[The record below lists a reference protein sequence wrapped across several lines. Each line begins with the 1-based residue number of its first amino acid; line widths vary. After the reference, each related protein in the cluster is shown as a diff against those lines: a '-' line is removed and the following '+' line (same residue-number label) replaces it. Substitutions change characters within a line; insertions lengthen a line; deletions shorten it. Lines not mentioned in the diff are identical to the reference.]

1 MKDNPHVQPG
11 RMANGLFGCRLPPQP
26 SRTESPV
33 IPAAAPG
40 QSPQDQGRKRLGR
53 AVVSQ
58 SADRTPGNTGS
69 DEGPE

>member
-33 IPAAAPG
+33 IPAATPG

-58 SADRTPGNTGS
+58 SAGRTPGTTGS